1 MSISI
6 IAAIDENSA
15 IGYKGDLLFKIKKDL
30 SNFKRLTSHNEFG
43 LKNYLVCGRK
53 TYLSLPFRPSDRK
66 LVVLTRDEH
75 FKADKDVL
83 VAHSLENIIN
93 HYKSG
98 EQQKEMFLIGGQELY
113 KEGLKYAD
121 KIYLTKIYAKAE
133 KADTY
138 FNYLEMIKE
147 FEVIDHETHIEDGLE
162 FAYITYERK
171 NSKENID
178 GR

>member
-1 MSISI
+1 MSICI
-6 IAAIDENSA
+6 VAAIDENYGL
-15 IGYKGDLLFKIKKDL
+15 GYKGDLLFKIKQDL
-30 SNFKRLTSHNEFG
+30 SNFKKITSHNEFG

-53 TYLSLPFRPSDRK
+53 TYISIPFKPTDRK
-66 LVVLTRDEH
+66 FVVLTRDEN
-75 FKADKDVL
+75 FKVGDDVIL
-83 VAHSLENIIN
+83 SHSLENIIN

-98 EQQKEMFLIGGQELY
+98 KQQKELFLIGGHEIF

-138 FNYLEMIKE
+138 FPYVEMIKD
-147 FEVIDHETHIEDGLE
+147 FKVVDHESHIEEGLE

-171 NSKENID
+171 NDKEEVD
-178 GR
+178 